1 MSYKSREWRND
12 MRVTLD
18 FNNMTDKFL
27 GDKGFSAKDLN
38 AYASRASEAF
48 RYVQENRGKD
58 ELYMGWTE
66 LPYNQ
71 TEIVEDILH
80 TSKKI
85 RKDFQYFVVLG
96 IGGSALGPIMAFNAL
111 CHLHYN
117 DLPRLKRK
125 GPKFYVEDNVDPVR
139 MRDLLDVIDPT
150 KTCFNVISKSGAT
163 SETMAQ
169 YLIILDLL
177 TKAGVDVKKNVIFTT
192 DANKG
197 NLK

>member
-85 RKDFQYFVVLG
+85 R
-96 IGGSALGPIMAFNAL
+96 N
-111 CHLHYN
+111 
-117 DLPRLKRK
+117 
-125 GPKFYVEDNVDPVR
+125 
-139 MRDLLDVIDPT
+139 
-150 KTCFNVISKSGAT
+150 IS
-163 SETMAQ
+163 
-169 YLIILDLL
+169 
-177 TKAGVDVKKNVIFTT
+177 
-192 DANKG
+192 
-197 NLK
+197 